1 MIVIGAYQLF
11 VACDRNRVVGM
22 ITLRNETHVSL
33 LFVDEAYHRQ
43 GIGRRLMEYVLDY
56 VKNEEGHRILTVN
69 AAPYAVGFYHKLGFV
84 DTGKE
89 QLSDGIYYTPME
101 ISIR

>member
-1 MIVIGAYQLF
+1 M
-11 VACDRNRVVGM
+11 
-22 ITLRNETHVSL
+22 
-33 LFVDEAYHRQ
+33 Q
-43 GIGRRLMEYVLDY
+43 GVGRRLMEYVLDY
-56 VKNEEGHRILTVN
+56 VKNEEGHKMLTVN

-84 DTGKE
+84 DTGTE